1 MKEINLI
8 ETNGESD
15 FCLFGGN
22 ILFLNRSG
30 YLCKVNIDT
39 LITETVIKKKIVLFV
54 QVGDMIFYQTDNKR
68 IWSFSEDGEM
78 EVYFSGDNFDVYI
91 HNYTSIDNYVFAHLI
106 KAGHYLPLSTV
117 FIDEGGSVSERSS
130 VFTFDIT
137 NGLNSHLAWANSY
150 IRCYDG
156 NREER
161 WVRKTSEFYKFSND
175 NNSYAPE
182 IIADIVI
189 GEKLLYVPLSNGN
202 VAALTVSE
210 GDMVWSAAP
219 PINNHYALAGDKLY
233 ACCPVIQEIN
243 ADTGELLR
251 SVNINDIYKGSFD
264 GGGRSWGYED
274 LIIIQDPR
282 LGKLL
287 FIATDNLTLKHAIEL
302 ENNYWFINYHR
313 SLLRVKNRIFVFDN
327 RHNIRIY
334 EWND

>member
-39 LITETVIKKKIVLFV
+39 LVTETVIKKKIVLFV

-68 IWSFSEDGEM
+68 IWSFSEDGEI
-78 EVYFSGDNFDVYI
+78 EIYFSGDEFNVYLFNF
-91 HNYTSIDNYVFAHLI
+91 TSIDHYAFAHLKKVGDYI
-106 KAGHYLPLSTV
+106 PVGSLFISEDCKVNERQLV
-117 FIDEGGSVSERSS
+117 FS
-130 VFTFDIT
+130 FDIS
-137 NGLNSHLAWANSY
+137 NGIDTHLAWTKSY
-150 IRCYDG
+150 VQCFDK

-161 WVRKTSEFYKFSND
+161 WVRKSSEFYKSSND
-175 NNSYAPE
+175 NSSYAPE

-210 GDMVWSAAP
+210 GEMVWSAAP

-233 ACCPVIQEIN
+233 ACCPVIQEID
-243 ADTGELLR
+243 AYSGELLR

-274 LIIIQDPR
+274 LIIIQ
-282 LGKLL
+282 
-287 FIATDNLTLKHAIEL
+287 
-302 ENNYWFINYHR
+302 R
-313 SLLRVKNRIFVFDN
+313 SKIGEVIV
-327 RHNIRIY
+327 Y
-334 EWND
+334 